1 MDNNTTPKFPNE
13 SSLIYFI
20 IIVLLIVVFF
30 IEGMFI
36 YAGIAA
42 LVLIGAAAF
51 AFRKKV
57 LREKEL
63 KNYLLNYTK
72 NIENLSVNSFYYS
85 PIPISI
91 IGFNG
96 KIFWLNDKFRK
107 LMSDKIESIDDIEN
121 IDDFVTGFPVKIMND
136 NSEGELNSIEISPSG
151 RTFKIMYYRLEEGR
165 FGEGVSYV
173 CYWNENTSFTNL
185 KAKYNDERP
194 VAILIQIDN
203 YDEISEKLDKG
214 EKSVMTAEVEKIL
227 NKYASRMN
235 GFVLRYDTYKFL
247 MMIENKFLEELESK
261 KFSMLEDVRSLKG
274 NGDFGFTLS
283 IGTGALAKNLTQ
295 LVEYANGALDVA
307 LGRGGDQAVVKRI
320 NSVKFYGGKSRA
332 VEKRTKVKARIISY
346 ALRQIID
353 QSSNVIIM
361 GHRIGD
367 MDSLGSS
374 IGLYAIAR
382 SRGKK
387 AYIVL
392 NTINY
397 ALKNIYERM
406 KHEESHYIEA
416 LIGTDKAMSMID
428 QNTLVVVLDTHRPS
442 YTEAPEILDKA
453 DKIVLIDHHRRSEE
467 YIENTLLDYI
477 EPYASST
484 CELVS
489 ELVQYME
496 GHIKLTKFEADAL
509 LSGIVLDTNSFTFK
523 TGVRTFEAASFLR
536 RNNADTID
544 VKELFNESLDSMKKK
559 TEIIER
565 SEIVFEDA
573 AVSYIEDES
582 EDSNVIAAQSA
593 DELLTIKDV
602 KMSFV
607 LVKNKDYINISAR
620 SSGSVNVQV
629 IMECLGGG
637 GHMNMAGAQVL
648 TQDIDEAKK
657 KLFEAISHY
666 KEDVKEQ

>member
-1 MDNNTTPKFPNE
+1 MDNKTTPKFLNDD
-13 SSLIYFI
+13 SLIYFI

-36 YAGIAA
+36 HAGISG
-42 LVLIGAAAF
+42 LVLMGAVAF
-51 AFRKKV
+51 AFRRQV

-63 KNYLLNYTK
+63 KNYLINYTK

-85 PIPISI
+85 PMPISI
-91 IGFNG
+91 IDSCG
-96 KIFWLNDKFRK
+96 KIFWINDKFRE
-107 LMSDKIESIDDIEN
+107 LAGDKIENIESIGEFISD
-121 IDDFVTGFPVKIMND
+121 FPVKVLEENK
-136 NSEGELNSIEISPSG
+136 EGSLNNIEIAGSG
-151 RTFKIMYYRLEEGR
+151 RTFNVMYYGLEEGR
-165 FGEGVSYV
+165 FGEGISYV
-173 CYWNENTSFTNL
+173 CYWNENTAFANL
-185 KAKYNDERP
+185 KTRYNDERP
-194 VAILIQIDN
+194 IVMLVQIDN

-227 NKYASRMN
+227 NKYASQMN
-235 GFVLRYDTYKFL
+235 GFVLKYDTYKFL
-247 MMIENKFLEELESK
+247 MMIENKFLEVLEAK
-261 KFSMLEDVRSLKG
+261 KFSMLEDVKALKG
-274 NGDFGFTLS
+274 SGDFNFTLS

-295 LVEYANGALDVA
+295 LIEYAKGALDVA

-320 NSVKFYGGKSRA
+320 NSVKFYGGKSKA

-353 QSSNVIIM
+353 QSSSVIIM

-367 MDSLGSS
+367 MDSLGAS

-392 NTINY
+392 NTVNY
-397 ALKNIYERM
+397 ALKNMHERM
-406 KHEESHYIEA
+406 KQEESHYMEA
-416 LIGTDKAMSMID
+416 LISTETAVSLID
-428 QNTLVVVLDTHRPS
+428 QNTLIVVLDTHRPS
-442 YTEAPEILDKA
+442 YTEAPELLEKA
-453 DKIVLIDHHRRSEE
+453 DKIVLVDHHRRSEE
-467 YIENTLLDYI
+467 YIENPLLDYI

-496 GHIKLTKFEADAL
+496 DHIKLTKFEADAL
-509 LSGIVLDTNSFTFK
+509 LAGIVLDTNSFTFK

-536 RNNADTID
+536 RNGADTTD
-544 VKELFNESLDSMKKK
+544 VKELFSESLDAMKKK

-565 SEIVFEDA
+565 SEIVFGDA
-573 AVSYIEDES
+573 AVSYIDDDS

-607 LVKNKDYINISAR
+607 LVRNKDYINISAR

-629 IMECLGGG
+629 IMENLGGG
-637 GHMNMAGAQVL
+637 GHLNMAGAQVFIK
-648 TQDIDEAKK
+648 DMDEAKE

-666 KEDVKEQ
+666 KKESKEQ

>member
-1 MDNNTTPKFPNE
+1 LDKKITPKFLNDD
-13 SSLIYFI
+13 SLIYFI
-20 IIVLLIVVFF
+20 VIILLIVVFF

-36 YAGIAA
+36 YAGISS
-42 LVLIGAAAF
+42 LILMGAAAF
-51 AFRKKV
+51 ALRRQV
-57 LREKEL
+57 IREKEL
-63 KNYLLNYTK
+63 KNYLINYTK

-85 PIPISI
+85 PMPISI
-91 IGFNG
+91 IGACG
-96 KIFWLNDKFRK
+96 KIFWFNSKFRD
-107 LMSDKIESIDDIEN
+107 LAGEEVENIESIDEFIAN
-121 IDDFVTGFPVKIMND
+121 FPVKTMGENK
-136 NSEGELNSIEISPSG
+136 EGSLSNIEIASSG
-151 RTFKIMYYRLEEGR
+151 KTFNVMYYGLEEGR
-165 FGEGVSYV
+165 FGEGISYV
-173 CYWNENTSFTNL
+173 CYWNENTAFANL
-185 KAKYNDERP
+185 KSKYNDERP
-194 VAILIQIDN
+194 IAMLLQIDN

-227 NKYASRMN
+227 NKYAAEMN

-247 MMIENKFLEELESK
+247 MMIENKFLDTLETK
-261 KFSMLEDVRSLKG
+261 KFSMLEDVKALKG
-274 NGDFGFTLS
+274 SGDLNFTLS

-295 LVEYANGALDVA
+295 LLEYAKGALDVA

-320 NSVKFYGGKSRA
+320 NSVKFYGGKSKA

-361 GHRIGD
+361 GHRVGD
-367 MDSLGSS
+367 MDSLGAS

-387 AYIVL
+387 SYIVL
-392 NTINY
+392 NTVNY
-397 ALKNIYERM
+397 ALKNMYERM
-406 KHEESHYIEA
+406 KHEESHYMEA
-416 LIGTDKAMSMID
+416 IISTETALSLTD
-428 QNTLVVVLDTHRPS
+428 QNSLVVVLDTHRPS
-442 YTEAPEILDKA
+442 YTEAPELLGKV

-467 YIENTLLDYI
+467 YIENPLLDYI

-496 GHIKLTKFEADAL
+496 DHIKLTKFESDAL
-509 LSGIVLDTNSFTFK
+509 LAGIVLDTNSFTFK

-536 RNNADTID
+536 RNSADTTD
-544 VKELFNESLDSMKKK
+544 VKELFSESLDSMKKK

-565 SEIVFEDA
+565 SEIVFGDA
-573 AVSYIEDES
+573 AVSYIDENS

-607 LVKNKDYINISAR
+607 LVRNKDYINISAR
-620 SSGSVNVQV
+620 SSGTVNVQV
-629 IMECLGGG
+629 IMEYLGGG
-637 GHMNMAGAQVL
+637 GHLNMAGAQVS
-648 TQDIDEAKK
+648 TQDMGEAKDR
-657 KLFEAISHY
+657 LFEAISHY
-666 KEDVKEQ
+666 KKEGNQQ